1 MGNSQ
6 ERGRLLLLKLKN
18 ITIRNFMSVGNVTQ
32 AVDLE
37 RDALSLVLG
46 NNLDLGGDGSRN
58 GTGKTTLINALSY
71 GLYGNALTNIK
82 KNNLINKTNGKGML
96 VTVDFEYNNNEYRIE
111 RGRSPNVFRLKRD
124 GIDINEMLDEA
135 QGEMR
140 QTQIEVDSIIGISH
154 NMFKHIVALNT
165 YTDPFLSMRPNDQ
178 REIIEELLGITE
190 LSRKADSLKDE
201 VKATKEQIKD
211 EEYRLKAIED
221 ANGRILKSIKDIER
235 RQRIWTD
242 KHNTELKD
250 LSAGLDA
257 LSHINVDEEIKNHA
271 FIAEYNEKKTRLD
284 EAVRWINSINT
295 DNKKQETVV
304 AKLENEIKLL
314 KEHTCYA
321 CGQEMHDDKQE
332 SILAAKAEQKQD
344 AVMQV
349 LANTTQLQEHES
361 VVADIGELGSKPTV
375 FYNTLNDA
383 YEHQNSVRMLAEQIE
398 QKNKAEDPYAD
409 QISEMRE
416 SALEELD
423 YSHMNTLISFREHQ
437 DFLMKLLTNKDSFIR
452 KKIIDQNLS
461 FLNNRLETY
470 LDKLGLPHEVRFQS
484 DLTVEIT
491 ELGRD
496 LDFDNLSRGER
507 NRLIL
512 GLSWAFRDIFESL
525 YSTINVMFIDE
536 LIDSGMDTNGVEA
549 SLAVLKKMVRE
560 SGRSVF
566 LVSHRDELQGRVT
579 DVLNVVKEN
588 GFTTFAQ
595 ETETETVDEI
605 ASDVE
610 LETVI

>member
-1 MGNSQ
+1 
-6 ERGRLLLLKLKN
+6 
-18 ITIRNFMSVGNVTQ
+18 MSVGNVTQ
-32 AVDLE
+32 AIDLE

-96 VTVDFEYNNNEYRIE
+96 VTVDFEYNNSEYRIE
-111 RGRSPNVFRLKRD
+111 RGRSPNVLKLKRD
-124 GIDINEMLDEA
+124 GIDLNDDMLDEA

-140 QTQIEVDSIIGISH
+140 QTQVEVDSIIGISH

-165 YTDPFLSMRPNDQ
+165 YTDPFLSMRPGDQ

-201 VKATKEQIKD
+201 VKVTKDKIKD
-211 EEYRLKAIED
+211 EEYRLKAVED

-235 RQRIWTD
+235 RQRVWTD
-242 KHNTELKD
+242 RHNTDIED
-250 LSAGLDA
+250 LVTGLDA
-257 LSHINVDEEIKNHA
+257 LNHIDIDIEIKNHA
-271 FIAEYNEKKTRLD
+271 LIAEYNEKKTRVD
-284 EAVRWINSINT
+284 EALRWVSSIEMDDT
-295 DNKKQETVV
+295 KQAKVIS
-304 AKLENEIKLL
+304 KLENEIKML
-314 KEHTCYA
+314 KDHTCYA
-321 CGQEMHDDKQE
+321 CGQDMHDDKQE
-332 SILAAKAEQKQD
+332 SILSAKEDQKQE
-344 AVMQV
+344 AVMQM
-349 LANTTQLQEHES
+349 LSNGTQLQGHNEVIS
-361 VVADIGELGSKPTV
+361 SIGVLGVKPTV
-375 FYNTLNDA
+375 FYQTLNDA
-383 YEHQNSVRMLAEQIE
+383 YDHQNSVRMLEEQIE

-423 YSHMNTLISFREHQ
+423 YAHMNTLISFREHQ
-437 DFLMKLLTNKDSFIR
+437 DFLMKLLTNKDSFVR

-549 SLAVLKKMVRE
+549 SLAVLKRMVRD

-579 DVLNVVKEN
+579 DVLNVIKEG

-595 ETETETVDEI
+595 ETTTLDNI
-605 ASDVE
+605 GSGVE

>member
-1 MGNSQ
+1 
-6 ERGRLLLLKLKN
+6 
-18 ITIRNFMSVGNVTQ
+18 MSVGNVTQ
-32 AVDLE
+32 GIDLE
-37 RDALSLVLG
+37 RDSLSLVLG

-96 VTVDFEYNNNEYRIE
+96 VTVDFEYNGSQYRIE
-111 RGRSPNVFRLKRD
+111 RGRSPNVFRLMRD
-124 GIDINEMLDEA
+124 GIDINETQDEA

-165 YTDPFLSMRPNDQ
+165 YTEPFLSMRPNDQ

-235 RQRIWTD
+235 RQRIWTE
-242 KHNTELKD
+242 KHDGEVNT
-250 LSAGLDA
+250 LSSALDA
-257 LSHINVDEEIKNHA
+257 LSHINIDEEIKNQSLLSD
-271 FIAEYNEKKTRLD
+271 YNEKKTRLD
-284 EAVRWINSINT
+284 EAVRWINNLNS
-295 DNKKQETVV
+295 DDAKQEKVI

-332 SILAAKAEQKQD
+332 SILASKEEQKQE
-344 AVMQV
+344 ATMQM
-349 LANTTQLQEHES
+349 LSNQTQLQEHET
-361 VVADIGELGSKPTV
+361 VVANIGELGSKPKV
-375 FYNTLNDA
+375 FYDSVNDA
-383 YEHQNSVRMLAEQIE
+383 YEHQNSVRLLKEQIE
-398 QKNKAEDPYAD
+398 QKKKVEDPYED
-409 QISEMRE
+409 QIKEMRE
-416 SALEELD
+416 SSLEELD
-423 YSHMNTLISFREHQ
+423 YSHMNTLVSFREHQ

-461 FLNNRLETY
+461 FLNKRLERY
-470 LDKLGLPHEVRFQS
+470 LDKLGLPHEVKFQS

-525 YSTINVMFIDE
+525 YSTINCMFVDE
-536 LIDSGMDTNGVEA
+536 LIDSGMDTNGVES
-549 SLAVLKKMVRE
+549 SLAILKKMVRD

-566 LVSHRDELQGRVT
+566 LVSHRDELQGRVS

-595 ETETETVDEI
+595 ETETLEPG
-605 ASDVE
+605 VE
-610 LETVI
+610 LDLVI

>member
-1 MGNSQ
+1 
-6 ERGRLLLLKLKN
+6 
-18 ITIRNFMSVGNVTQ
+18 MSVGNVTQ
-32 AVDLE
+32 AIDLE
-37 RDALSLVLG
+37 RDSLSLVLG

-71 GLYGNALTNIK
+71 ALYGNALTNIK

-96 VTVDFEYNNNEYRIE
+96 VTADFEYNGNEYRIE
-111 RGRSPNVFRLKRD
+111 RGRSPNVFRLVRD
-124 GIDINEMLDEA
+124 GIDMNEAQDEA

-165 YTDPFLSMRPNDQ
+165 YTEPFLSMRPNDQ

-221 ANGRILKSIKDIER
+221 ANARILKSIKDVER

-242 KHNTELKD
+242 KHNSELSD
-250 LSAGLDA
+250 LESALDA
-257 LSHINVDEEIKNHA
+257 LSHIDIDEEIKNQSLLS
-271 FIAEYNEKKTRLD
+271 EYNEKKTRLD
-284 EAVRWINSINT
+284 EAVRWINSIEA
-295 DNKKQETVV
+295 DDKKQEKVIS
-304 AKLENEIKLL
+304 KLENEIKLL

-332 SILAAKAEQKQD
+332 SILSAKEEQKQE
-344 AVMQV
+344 AAMQII
-349 LANTTQLQEHES
+349 ANSTQLEEHMTTVS
-361 VVADIGELGSKPTV
+361 SIGELGDKPVV
-375 FYNTLNDA
+375 FYDSVNDA
-383 YEHQNSVRMLAEQIE
+383 YEHQNSVRLLEEQIE
-398 QKNKAEDPYAD
+398 QKKKAEDPYED
-409 QISEMRE
+409 QIKEMRE
-416 SALEELD
+416 SSLEELD
-423 YSHMNTLISFREHQ
+423 YSHMNTLVSFREHQ

-461 FLNNRLETY
+461 FLNKRLERY
-470 LDKLGLPHEVRFQS
+470 LDKLGLPHEVKFQS

-525 YSTINVMFIDE
+525 YSTINCMFVDE

-549 SLAVLKKMVRE
+549 SLAILKKMVRD

-566 LVSHRDELQGRVT
+566 LVSHRDELQGRVS

-595 ETETETVDEI
+595 ETETLEPG
-605 ASDVE
+605 VE
-610 LETVI
+610 LDLVI

>member
-1 MGNSQ
+1 
-6 ERGRLLLLKLKN
+6 
-18 ITIRNFMSVGNVTQ
+18 MSVGNVTQ
-32 AVDLE
+32 AIDLE

-96 VTVDFEYNNNEYRIE
+96 VTVDFEYNNSDYRIE
-111 RGRSPNVFRLKRD
+111 RGRSPNVLKLKRD
-124 GIDINEMLDEA
+124 GVDLNDDMLDEA

-140 QTQIEVDSIIGISH
+140 QTQVEVDSIIGISH

-165 YTDPFLSMRPNDQ
+165 YTDPFLSMRPGDQ

-201 VKATKEQIKD
+201 VKVTKDKIKD
-211 EEYRLKAIED
+211 EEYRLKAVED

-235 RQRIWTD
+235 RQRVWTD
-242 KHNTELKD
+242 KHNTDIED
-250 LSAGLDA
+250 LVTGLDA
-257 LSHINVDEEIKNHA
+257 LNHIDIDTEIKNHA
-271 FIAEYNEKKTRLD
+271 LIAEYNEKKTRVD
-284 EAVRWINSINT
+284 EALRWVSSIEMDDT
-295 DNKKQETVV
+295 KQAKVIS
-304 AKLENEIKLL
+304 KLENEIKML
-314 KEHTCYA
+314 KDHTCYA
-321 CGQEMHDDKQE
+321 CGQDMHDDKQE
-332 SILAAKAEQKQD
+332 SILSAKEDQKQE
-344 AVMQV
+344 AVMQM
-349 LANTTQLQEHES
+349 LSNGTQLQDHNEVIS
-361 VVADIGELGSKPTV
+361 SIGVLGVKPTV
-375 FYNTLNDA
+375 FYQTLNDA
-383 YEHQNSVRMLAEQIE
+383 YDHQNSVRMLEEQIE

-437 DFLMKLLTNKDSFIR
+437 DFLMKLLTNKDSFVR

-549 SLAVLKKMVRE
+549 SLAVLKRMVRD

-579 DVLNVVKEN
+579 DVLNVIKEG

-595 ETETETVDEI
+595 ETTTLEHID
-605 ASDVE
+605 SGVE

>member
-1 MGNSQ
+1 MGHTQ

-18 ITIRNFMSVGNVTQ
+18 IAIRNFMSVGNVTQ
-32 AVDLE
+32 GIDLE

-46 NNLDLGGDGSRN
+46 NNIDLGGDGSRN

-96 VTVDFEYNNNEYRIE
+96 VTVDFEYNGSEYRIE
-111 RGRSPNVFRLKRD
+111 RGRSPNVFKLKRD
-124 GIDINEMLDEA
+124 GVDMNDMQDEA

-190 LSRKADSLKDE
+190 LSRKADNLKDE

-221 ANGRILKSIKDIER
+221 ANSRILKSIKDIER

-242 KHNTELKD
+242 KHTKD
-250 LSAGLDA
+250 VTDLETGLDA
-257 LSHINVDEEIKNHA
+257 LTHIDIDAEIKNHT

-284 EAVRWINSINT
+284 EALRWINSIES
-295 DNKKQETVV
+295 DDKKQEKVIS
-304 AKLENEIKLL
+304 KLENEIKLL

-332 SILAAKAEQKQD
+332 SILASKEEQKKE
-344 AVMQV
+344 AAMQI
-349 LANTTQLQEHES
+349 LSNSSQLTEHLD
-361 VVADIGELGSKPTV
+361 VVNSIGELGQIPATL
-375 FYNTLNDA
+375 YNTEQEAYQHQSQVDKLLSEYSSKQNENDT
-383 YEHQNSVRMLAEQIE
+383 YQEQVNSLKETALQEISWDKMNELVQI
-398 QKNKAEDPYAD
+398 K
-409 QISEMRE
+409 
-416 SALEELD
+416 
-423 YSHMNTLISFREHQ
+423 EHQ
-437 DFLMKLLTNKDSFIR
+437 DFLYKLLTNKDSFIR
-452 KKIIDQNLS
+452 KRIIEQNLQY
-461 FLNNRLETY
+461 LNSRLAYY
-470 LDKLGLPHEVRFQS
+470 LTKLGLPHEVQFQP
-484 DLTVEIT
+484 DLNVEIT
-491 ELGRD
+491 ELGRE

-512 GLSWAFRDIFESL
+512 GLSWSFRDVFENMN
-525 YSTINVMFIDE
+525 TPINFLAIDE
-536 LIDSGMDTNGVEA
+536 LVDSGMDTNGVDSA
-549 SLAVLKKMVRE
+549 LGVLKKMERE
-560 SGRSVF
+560 RGKNVF
-566 LVSHRDELQGRVT
+566 LISHRDELQGRVNT
-579 DVLNVVKEN
+579 ILQVIKEN
-588 GFTTFAQ
+588 GFTSFSVD
-595 ETETETVDEI
+595 TEISDI
-605 ASDVE
+605 AG
-610 LETVI
+610 

>member
-1 MGNSQ
+1 M
-6 ERGRLLLLKLKN
+6 LKIKN

-32 AVDLE
+32 AIDLE
-37 RDALSLVLG
+37 RDSLSLVLG

-96 VTVDFEYNNNEYRIE
+96 VTVDFIFNGSEYRIE

-124 GIDINEMLDEA
+124 NVDINDAEDEA

-140 QTQIEVDSIIGISH
+140 QTQVEVDSIIGISH
-154 NMFKHIVALNT
+154 SMFKHIVALNT
-165 YTDPFLSMRPNDQ
+165 YTEPFLSMRAGDQ
-178 REIIEELLGITE
+178 RDIIEELLGITE
-190 LSRKADSLKDE
+190 LSRKAECLRDEIKSTKD
-201 VKATKEQIKD
+201 QIKD
-211 EEYRLKAIED
+211 EEYRLKSIED
-221 ANGRILKSIKDIER
+221 ANERILKSIKDIER
-235 RQRIWTD
+235 RQRVWAQKHETD
-242 KHNTELKD
+242 IKD
-250 LSAGLDA
+250 LTSGLDA
-257 LSHINVDEEIKNHA
+257 LSHIDIDEEIKNHA
-271 FIAEYNEKKTRLD
+271 LITEFNEKKTRLD
-284 EAVRWINSINT
+284 EAVRWINSIES
-295 DNKKQETVV
+295 DDKKQEKVIS
-304 AKLENEIKLL
+304 KLENEIKLL

-332 SILAAKAEQKQD
+332 SILASKEEQRREASLQIIS
-344 AVMQV
+344 
-349 LANTTQLQEHES
+349 NSSQLTEHLD
-361 VVADIGELGSKPTV
+361 VVNEIGELGEKPSV
-375 FYNTLNDA
+375 FYTTLNDA
-383 YEHQNSVRMLAEQIE
+383 YEHQNSVRMLEEQIE
-398 QKNKAEDPYAD
+398 QKKLLEDPYSE
-409 QISEMRE
+409 QIDEMRE
-416 SALEELD
+416 SALEEID
-423 YSHMNTLISFREHQ
+423 YTNMNTLVSYREHQ

-452 KKIIDQNLS
+452 KKIIDQNLN
-461 FLNNRLETY
+461 FLNTRLQTY

-484 DLTVEIT
+484 DLSVEIT

-525 YSTINVMFIDE
+525 YSTINVLFIDE

-549 SLAVLKKMVRE
+549 SLAVLKKMVRD
-560 SGRSVF
+560 SGRSLF
-566 LVSHRDELQGRVT
+566 LVSHRDELVGRVS

-595 ETETETVDEI
+595 ETETLEPG
-605 ASDVE
+605 VE
-610 LETVI
+610 LDTVI